1 MRVTLLHEGL
11 CLAGNTSAFRHAS
24 AASREHDLQDAVAC
38 ANVLGECT
46 VRAGTLFSQN
56 VDLAEVVWTPAGP
69 IEDRTAHLR
78 SHMAFAHVPMDLHAV
93 EVLVDR
99 DDQLVSKAP
108 ELDYMLYA
116 VEVIA
121 GNANRMQR
129 HHINGRSYLVF
140 ALPGPVN

>member
-1 MRVTLLHEGL
+1 MCLLY
-11 CLAGNTSAFRHAS
+11 
-24 AASREHDLQDAVAC
+24 
-38 ANVLGECT
+38 VLGEMH

-56 VDLAEVVWTPAGP
+56 VDLAEVVWTPVGP

-78 SHMAFAHVPMDLHAV
+78 SHLAFAHVPMDLHAV

-99 DDQLVSKAP
+99 DDQLISKAP

-129 HHINGRSYLVF
+129 HFINGRSYLVF
-140 ALPGPVN
+140 ALPGAAH